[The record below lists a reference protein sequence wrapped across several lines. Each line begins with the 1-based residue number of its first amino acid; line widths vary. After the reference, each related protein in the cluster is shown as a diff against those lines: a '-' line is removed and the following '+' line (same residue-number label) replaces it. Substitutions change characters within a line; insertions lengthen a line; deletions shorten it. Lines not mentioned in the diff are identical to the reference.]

1 MAERSKASVLRSWK
15 RKVVGS
21 NPGDAKFDHRFSFGD
36 WVDCKKETVTT
47 KITTI
52 TRGDLNQL
60 SSIWICGV
68 IYNICQN
75 IDVVL
80 CYKKYRS

>member
-1 MAERSKASVLRSWK
+1 MVAERSKASVLRSWK

-21 NPGDAKFDHRFSFGD
+21 NPGDAEFDHRFSFGD

-47 KITTI
+47 TI
-52 TRGDLNQL
+52 TRGDLNQP
-60 SSIWICGV
+60 SSIWKCGA
-68 IYNICQN
+68 IYNIGQN
-75 IDVVL
+75 NNVVL